1 MQETTLPEKRRAWGA
16 RPVLRRVSGAV
27 TTLLAALAAVWLA
40 MCLAGTTVAVGPVV
54 VRWQVAPSRAGVTE
68 LRLPPIGTV
77 SAVTHR
83 TPITISLLAERFQVR
98 STAALL
104 AALEDRGATQ
114 RAMERDARGAVRQ
127 AAARLLLFGLLAGL
141 AFGRLTAPRDGR
153 RIAATALLTVALLG
167 LLGAGTGA
175 TYDQRAFRS
184 LRFTGILSEAPQAIE
199 LVRRGLADV
208 DRLRLQ
214 IRSATTNLAR
224 FYRVVE
230 SQPVLPP
237 PGEQIRVLHVSDLH
251 DNAAGLEFART
262 LAKQYHVDAVV
273 CTGDLTDYGTAAED
287 DFVAHWG
294 ALGPRS
300 LFVMGNHDSQTTLA
314 AVRRLPRATALAD
327 GVVTE
332 AAGLRFVGWADPAS
346 QRSGLGSVDDSEP
359 QLADLQSRI
368 RAVAPR
374 LHPPP
379 DVLVVHNYRV
389 AEALA
394 GMAPVILYGHDHRLR
409 IAEKAGS
416 VLVDAGTTGAAGA
429 RYFTT
434 PAPPPYTAVLLAFR
448 RGPRPRFLSA
458 DLFTLR
464 EPDDSFTV
472 ERFRPGSEL
481 TR

>member
-1 MQETTLPEKRRAWGA
+1 MQETTLPEKRRAWRA
-16 RPVLRRVSGAV
+16 HPALQRVAAAV

-40 MCLAGTTVAVGPVV
+40 MCLAGTTVGVGPVV
-54 VRWQVAPSRAGVTE
+54 VRWQVAPSSAGVTE

-83 TPITISLLAERFQVR
+83 TPITVSLLAERFQVR
-98 STAALL
+98 STTALL
-104 AALEDRGATQ
+104 AALEKQDTLQ
-114 RAMERDARGAVRQ
+114 RSMERDARRAVPQ

-141 AFGRLTAPRDGR
+141 AFGRLIAPRNGR

-167 LLGAGTGA
+167 LLSVGTLA
-175 TYDQRAFRS
+175 TYDRRGFRR
-184 LRFTGILSEAPQAIE
+184 LRFTGILSEAPKAIE

-214 IRSATTNLAR
+214 IRYATTNLAR

-230 SQPVLPP
+230 SQPIAAL

-251 DNAAGLEFART
+251 DNAAGLDFART
-262 LAKQYHVDAVV
+262 LAKQYHIDEVV
-273 CTGDLTDYGTAAED
+273 CTGDLTDYGTTAED
-287 DFVAHWG
+287 EFVAHWG
-294 ALGPRS
+294 ALGPGS
-300 LFVMGNHDSQTTLA
+300 LFVMGNHDSRDTLA

-346 QRSGLGSVDDSEP
+346 LRSGLGSVDDSEP
-359 QLADLQSRI
+359 QLAGLEGRI
-368 RAVAPR
+368 RAALPR
-374 LHPPP
+374 LQPPP
-379 DVLVVHNYRV
+379 DVLMVHNYHV

-394 GMAPVILYGHDHRLR
+394 GTVPVILYGHDHRLR

-416 VLVDAGTTGAAGA
+416 VLVDAGTTGAAGV

-434 PAPPPYTAVLLAFR
+434 PTPPPYTAVLLTFR

-472 ERFRPGSEL
+472 ERFRPGSEA